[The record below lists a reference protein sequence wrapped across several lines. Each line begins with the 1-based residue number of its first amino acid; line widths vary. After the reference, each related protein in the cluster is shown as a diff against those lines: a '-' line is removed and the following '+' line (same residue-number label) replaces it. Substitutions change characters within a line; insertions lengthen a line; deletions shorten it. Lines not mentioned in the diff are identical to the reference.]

1 VNTKVASAAPANKNE
16 GGLPVVYRLYVQ
28 KTRGLR
34 MELGLADKV
43 VLVCGGSKGIGLAIA
58 KLFAA
63 EGARVA
69 ITSRSETNLK
79 AATDLIASA
88 RAFASDLSRED
99 QALDVLNKV
108 ESQIGPIAIA
118 VNCAG
123 AAKRLPPDELSPQA
137 WRNAMDA
144 KFFSYLNVIDPLI
157 KRMAARRSGV
167 IVNIIGNGGKVA
179 APTHIAGGA
188 ANAALMLATVGL
200 ATAYAP
206 YGVRVVGL
214 NPGLTE
220 TDRVAQ
226 GMRAE
231 ATLLGTTTEEAYSE
245 RLKSIPLGRMA
256 SPEEIANA
264 ALFVASDKA
273 SYITGVNITMDGMLS
288 SVVI

>member
-1 VNTKVASAAPANKNE
+1 
-16 GGLPVVYRLYVQ
+16 
-28 KTRGLR
+28 

-69 ITSRSETNLK
+69 ITSRSEANLK
-79 AATDLIASA
+79 AATDLIAGA

-99 QALDVLNKV
+99 QALDVLDKV
-108 ESQIGPIAIA
+108 ESQIGPIDIA

>member
-1 VNTKVASAAPANKNE
+1 VDTKAASAAPANKNE
-16 GGLPVVYRLYVQ
+16 GGVPVVYRLHVQ

-79 AATDLIASA
+79 AATDLIGSA

-108 ESQIGPIAIA
+108 ESQIGPIDIA

-123 AAKRLPPDELSPQA
+123 AAKRLPPDELTPQA

-206 YGVRVVGL
+206 YGVRVVGI

>member
-1 VNTKVASAAPANKNE
+1 
-16 GGLPVVYRLYVQ
+16 
-28 KTRGLR
+28 

-69 ITSRSETNLK
+69 ITSRSEANLK

-88 RAFASDLSRED
+88 RAFANDLSRED
-99 QALDVLNKV
+99 QALDVLDKV
-108 ESQIGPIAIA
+108 ESQIGPIDIA

-157 KRMAARRSGV
+157 KRMASRRSGV

-179 APTHIAGGA
+179 AATHIAGGA

-200 ATAYAP
+200 AAAYAS
-206 YGVRVVGL
+206 YGIRVVGL

-226 GMRAE
+226 GLRADAAHE
-231 ATLLGTTTEEAYSE
+231 GKSE
-245 RLKSIPLGRMA
+245 DLVHAERIKSIPLGRMA
-256 SPEEIANA
+256 SPEEIASTI
-264 ALFVASDKA
+264 LFLASDKA
-273 SYITGVNITMDGMLS
+273 S
-288 SVVI
+288 

>member
-1 VNTKVASAAPANKNE
+1 
-16 GGLPVVYRLYVQ
+16 
-28 KTRGLR
+28 

-43 VLVCGGSKGIGLAIA
+43 VLVCGGSKGIGLAAA

-69 ITSRSETNLK
+69 ITSRSEVNLK
-79 AATDLIASA
+79 AAADVVCGVRT
-88 RAFASDLSRED
+88 FAGDLSRED
-99 QALDVLNKV
+99 QALDVLDQV
-108 ESQIGPIAIA
+108 ESQMGPIDIA

-123 AAKRLPPDELSPQA
+123 AAKRMPPGELSPQA

-157 KRMAARRSGV
+157 KRMATRRCGV

-179 APTHIAGGA
+179 AATHIAGGA
-188 ANAALMLATVGL
+188 ANAALMLATAGL
-200 ATAYAP
+200 AAAYAP

-220 TDRVAQ
+220 TGRVAE

-231 ATLLGTTTEEAYSE
+231 ATLSGKTMDVVYSE

-264 ALFVASDKA
+264 ILFVASNKA

-288 SVVI
+288 SVIF

>member
-1 VNTKVASAAPANKNE
+1 
-16 GGLPVVYRLYVQ
+16 
-28 KTRGLR
+28 

-43 VLVCGGSKGIGLAIA
+43 VLVCGGSKGIGLAAA

-69 ITSRSETNLK
+69 ISSRSEVNLK
-79 AATDLIASA
+79 AAMDLVGGV
-88 RAFASDLSRED
+88 RAFAGDLSRED
-99 QALDVLNKV
+99 QALDVLDQV
-108 ESQIGPIAIA
+108 ESQMGPIDIA

-123 AAKRLPPDELSPQA
+123 AAKRMPPGALSPQA

-188 ANAALMLATVGL
+188 ANAALMLATAGL

-220 TDRVAQ
+220 TDRVAD

-231 ATLLGTTTEEAYSE
+231 ATFSGKPTEVVYSE

-264 ALFVASDKA
+264 ILFVASNKA

-288 SVVI
+288 SVIF

>member
-1 VNTKVASAAPANKNE
+1 
-16 GGLPVVYRLYVQ
+16 
-28 KTRGLR
+28 
-34 MELGLADKV
+34 MELGLVDKV
-43 VLVCGGSKGIGLAIA
+43 VLVCGGSKGIGLAAA

-69 ITSRSETNLK
+69 ITSRSEFNLK
-79 AATDLIASA
+79 AAADLVGGV
-88 RAFASDLSRED
+88 RTFAGDLSRED
-99 QALDVLNKV
+99 QALDVLDKV
-108 ESQIGPIAIA
+108 ESQMGPIDIA

-123 AAKRLPPDELSPQA
+123 AAKRMPPAELSPQA

-188 ANAALMLATVGL
+188 ANAALMLATAGL

-206 YGVRVVGL
+206 YDVRVVGL

-231 ATLLGTTTEEAYSE
+231 ATLSGKTMEVAYSE
-245 RLKSIPLGRMA
+245 QLKRIPLGRMA

-264 ALFVASDKA
+264 ILFVASNKA

-288 SVVI
+288 SVIF